1 MEAKVKLR
9 WICASLVATS
19 VFTTAPILQAQEAK
33 KAEENAQSAFAP
45 ETPTLESRNW
55 PVKVFQLRYANP
67 WRLGNVFKAFGAIIN
82 ADEGIKVL
90 TVRAPKEVLA
100 AIEDSIQRLDVPEP
114 PTKNIQLDTYLLIA
128 SAQGSSGTIPADLEP
143 VVKQLKSI
151 FSYQNF
157 RLLGTL
163 SMRMRDDSDSTVNGL
178 LPPVSVD
185 SVEPTSY
192 RFHIDKA
199 TITSEGK
206 GSAVRIN
213 HLEFRMEYALKGPP
227 HHGGAQIFTSIDV
240 HEGQKVVV
248 GKANID
254 NADGALILVLTG
266 KVME

>member
-9 WICASLVATS
+9 WICASFVAAS
-19 VFTTAPILQAQEAK
+19 LFTTEPILRAQEAK
-33 KAEENAQSAFAP
+33 KAEKNPQ
-45 ETPTLESRNW
+45 TPTLESRNW

-100 AIEDSIQRLDVPEP
+100 AIEDSVQRLDVPEP

-128 SAQGSSGTIPADLEP
+128 SAQGSSGTIPADLDP

-151 FSYQNF
+151 FSYQHF

-178 LPPVSVD
+178 LPPVSAD
-185 SVEPTSY
+185 SVAPTSY
-192 RFHIDKA
+192 RFHINKA

-206 GSAVRIN
+206 ERAVRIN
-213 HLEFRMEYALKGPP
+213 GLDLRMGCALKGPER
-227 HHGGAQIFTSIDV
+227 HEAYSYTSVDV
-240 HEGQKVVV
+240 HEGQKVVL
-248 GKANID
+248 GTANID